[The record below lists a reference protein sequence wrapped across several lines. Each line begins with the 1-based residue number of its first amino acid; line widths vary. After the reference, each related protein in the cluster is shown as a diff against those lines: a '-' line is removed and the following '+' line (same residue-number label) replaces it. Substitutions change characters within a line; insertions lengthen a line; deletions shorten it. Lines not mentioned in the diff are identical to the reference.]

1 LTHDTNGT
9 RAYSIKDKDYIQEL
23 SIYIRVVKVEG
34 EGEQY
39 GTYYQAVCSHR
50 EWVKVKQEAIRLG
63 EHETPE
69 AALAAWPRQIHELER
84 VR

>member
-1 LTHDTNGT
+1 L
-9 RAYSIKDKDYIQEL
+9 R
-23 SIYIRVVKVEG
+23 G

-84 VR
+84 VGRPKKAKTVRRKLDRL